1 MSLSDLAE
9 LGSFLSGV
17 AVAITL
23 IILLLQ
29 MRQNTKAMSSA
40 ALDSGLSDF
49 NRLLAAFAGDPSLVT
64 IMRNCL
70 HSFSKQPPN
79 DQFRFD
85 SVMSIFILNGQF
97 IFNQR
102 DAGVLNRL
110 IADQQLQFWVGLLK
124 MDGGREWWDY
134 TRPVTSHDYAA
145 FIDKQIELAR
155 PVGDILPWF
164 NAD

>member
-1 MSLSDLAE
+1 VSLSELAE

-23 IILLLQ
+23 IFLLLQ

-40 ALDSGLSDF
+40 ALDSGLSDY
-49 NRLLAAFAGDPSLVT
+49 NRLLVALSGDPSLVT
-64 IMRNCL
+64 IIRNCL
-70 HSFSKQPPN
+70 HSFAKQSAN

-85 SVMSIFILNGQF
+85 SIMSFFNLNGQF
-97 IFNQR
+97 MFNQR
-102 DAGVLNRL
+102 EAGDPL
-110 IADQQLQFWVGLLK
+110 IADQQLQFWAGMLK

-134 TRPVTSHDYAA
+134 TRSVMSSDYAA

-155 PVGDILPWF
+155 PVGDMLPWL

>member
-23 IILLLQ
+23 IFLLVQ

-40 ALDSGLSDF
+40 ALYSGLSDY
-49 NRLLAAFAGDPSLVT
+49 NNLLVALSGDPSLANIT
-64 IMRNCL
+64 RNCL
-70 HSFSKQPPN
+70 HGLAKQPLN

-85 SVMSIFILNGQF
+85 AVMSFFLLNGEF
-97 IFNQR
+97 MFNQR
-102 DAGVLNRL
+102 DEGVLDRQ
-110 IADQQLQFWVGLLK
+110 IADQQLRFWAGMLK

-134 TRPVTSHDYAA
+134 TRSSISPDYAA
-145 FIDKQIELAR
+145 FIDRQIELAR
-155 PVGDILPWF
+155 PVGDLLPWF